1 MKVLGQFKKFFGV
14 SSVLY
19 TCLSFA
25 IMWLYGRGGNAA
37 DMTMW
42 AWRDIARMF
51 GDILVFATIAGAVI
65 SLVDLIPKLPAVV
78 KSLIKLVLIY
88 ADFYFWMLR
97 GNGNASHIMIM
108 STIYVAVF
116 FAITGIGALLG
127 LIGKK
132 KKNDEYD
139 SVYGEDK

>member
-25 IMWLYGRGGNAA
+25 IILLYKKGNPVKWEWYQM
-37 DMTMW
+37 DVGNL
-42 AWRDIARMF
+42 F
-51 GDILVFATIAGAVI
+51 FDILVFAAIAGAVI
-65 SLVDLIPKLPAVV
+65 TLVDLIPKLPAVV